1 MAGATLNPV
10 AQRAGVSVS
19 TASRTLAGNTSISA
33 TTRANVVLA
42 AKELGYRR
50 NTQACVA
57 PQPHRRHRANRC
69 QPRQPVLRRDG
80 CRLRGRSPAPRFC
93 HHYQFISRGRR
104 QDGACGAG
112 AGGPAGR
119 RHHRR
124 AYGGNGRNA
133 DVDRDRA
140 PVVAFRPP
148 AGRAARCR
156 CLPCSRHARAWAH
169 TRVGYLAGPQDTS
182 TGRERLAVFTA
193 DTEDLET
200 VIYQGEYRYKEGYV
214 GTIELFESGV
224 TAIIAGDSMMSFGA
238 LEACHNAGITIGEEL
253 ALIGFDDFIFCV
265 SSPRRSASSTRTWRR
280 WDSSQ
285 LTHSSPQST
294 PNPLPLG
301 CGAPRVFSRLSWA
314 YPPTQTER
322 DNVKLGRVSSLGL
335 SQSHT
340 ADRTMPPR

>member
-1 MAGATLNPV
+1 MRRSRTDAIGLIVVNLVNPFFAEMAAGFEEEALHHGFATIISSSAEDADKMVHAALALADRQVDGIIVVPMEETDATL
-10 AQRAGVSVS
+10 
-19 TASRTLAGNTSISA
+19 TSIA
-33 TTRANVVLA
+33 TERPLLLFDHQLGELPAVVASPA
-42 AKELGYRR
+42 AGMRELG
-50 NTQACVA
+50 
-57 PQPHRRHRANRC
+57 
-69 QPRQPVLRRDG
+69 
-80 CRLRGRSPAPRFC
+80 
-93 HHYQFISRGRR
+93 
-104 QDGACGAG
+104 
-112 AGGPAGR
+112 
-119 RHHRR
+119 
-124 AYGGNGRNA
+124 
-133 DVDRDRA
+133 
-140 PVVAFRPP
+140 
-148 AGRAARCR
+148 
-156 CLPCSRHARAWAH
+156 H

-322 DNVKLGRVSSLGL
+322 DNVKLGCVSSLGL